1 MARVTAA
8 QAIAALVLLPACA
21 HEFVWQA
28 WPPGT
33 QGDVR
38 NITQWPVLAAF
49 ALCLAVL
56 ARDRLVT
63 AACAAAALMSTTTA
77 ACSLAWLISPW
88 EVMPGQDQCS
98 VRWGVPMLLV
108 SGIAA
113 TLVLLLWRSPR
124 HGTEPR

>member
-1 MARVTAA
+1 MPRITGAR
-8 QAIAALVLLPACA
+8 AIAALLLLSACA

-38 NITQWPVLAAF
+38 NITQWPVVASL
-49 ALCLAVL
+49 ALCVAAL

-63 AACAAAALMSTTTA
+63 AACAAVALMSATTA
-77 ACSLAWLISPW
+77 ACSLWWLISPW
-88 EVMPGQDQCS
+88 PDMPGEDQCS

-113 TLVLLLWRSPR
+113 VFVLLLWRPPH